1 MKVNRFYIVFALWA
15 ILLGWCVINE
25 NVYVNGF
32 VLLFGFLFLVC
43 GLAYVIENKNE
54 KEEKFMEKLADIF

>member
-1 MKVNRFYIVFALWA
+1 MKVNRFYILFALWA
-15 ILLGWCVINE
+15 TLLGWCVTNE
-25 NVYVNGF
+25 NVYVNAL

-54 KEEKFMEKLADIF
+54 KEEKFTEKLANIF